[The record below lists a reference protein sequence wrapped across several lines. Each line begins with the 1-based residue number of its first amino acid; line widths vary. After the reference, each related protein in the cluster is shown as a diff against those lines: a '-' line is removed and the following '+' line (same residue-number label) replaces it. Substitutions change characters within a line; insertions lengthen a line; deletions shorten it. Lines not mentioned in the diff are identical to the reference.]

1 VAPRT
6 KAAQIAKAAP
16 TVLQFITKGDC
27 HLSVWT
33 LDSPRE
39 HQRVPV
45 PAQARH
51 HPTPPVG
58 VDNFTAIRQQLEFR
72 LERLA
77 VKHDRELTCD
87 TRLVVLEP
95 QSTTNSAAFD
105 NSPIGKAFSQLTR
118 DIHSGNLSGAR
129 QDYSKIQ
136 QDIQSHLAHWHH
148 NHGGPIAGGLLQ
160 SQSFSPT
167 SVQQAYSS
175 VQAPVSVSSQST
187 SSGVSVK
194 A

>member
-1 VAPRT
+1 M
-6 KAAQIAKAAP
+6 
-16 TVLQFITKGDC
+16 
-27 HLSVWT
+27 SVSGISSS
-33 LDSPRE
+33 LVD
-39 HQRVPV
+39 HVQ
-45 PAQARH
+45 
-51 HPTPPVG
+51 TPPSPQSK
-58 VDNFTAIRQQLEFR
+58 RQQFEQTFQQLGQD
-72 LERLA
+72 LKSGNLSA
-77 VKHDRELTCD
+77 ATADLGSLQK
-87 TRLVVLEP
+87 LEP

-105 NSPIGKAFSQLTR
+105 NSPIGKAFSQLTQ

-129 QDYSKIQ
+129 QDYSKIE

-148 NHGGPIAGGLLQ
+148 GHGGPIAGGLLQ

-175 VQAPVSVSSQST
+175 VQAPVLVSSQPT